1 MAGHVL
7 EPIDQFSDMNAWI
20 FQYEDTAHVESG
32 NGETFNQVSLPKIGN
47 KGVNNDISSGS
58 VCFDFCSTNI
68 VQCMTIEDSLS
79 LNLNRCHYPIITY
92 LSHC

>member
-1 MAGHVL
+1 MAGHIL

-68 VQCMTIEDSLS
+68 VHDHRRQSVTEPEQMSLS
-79 LNLNRCHYPIITY
+79 HNHLP
-92 LSHC
+92 